1 MRALRLHGVDDLR
14 FEDVPEPRPAPGE
27 VIVRVEACGVC
38 GSDMHFLD
46 GSARTGHLPITLGH
60 EIAGRVAAST
70 DPSWGPGDPVVV
82 RPGHSCG
89 TCGRCRE
96 GRPNLCERSRVTGID
111 ADGGLAD
118 LVTVP
123 AATLVHRP
131 ADLVP
136 EAAATAVDA
145 GATAY
150 HAVARRGSVAPGD
163 AVVVIGIGGLGSYA
177 VQIARMLGATPVVAA
192 DVRREALEAAVALG
206 ADETVLVEAGT
217 SLGRRVKMLTEG
229 GADVALEFVGLPA
242 TVDAAVKSLRPG
254 GRAVAAGV
262 GTGPLTTIP
271 PVLWS
276 NFEYS
281 LNGSYGSLP
290 GDVET
295 VVAALAAG
303 RLVPPP
309 IRRAGLREAAALIPA
324 IARGT
329 TRAGGR
335 LVVTP

>member
-1 MRALRLHGVDDLR
+1 VDDLR
-14 FEDVPEPRPAPGE
+14 FEDVPEPATARGA
-27 VIVRVEACGVC
+27 VVVRVEACGVC

-46 GSARTGHLPITLGH
+46 GSARTGHVPITLGH
-60 EIAGRVAAST
+60 EIAGRVVAST
-70 DPSWGPGDPVVV
+70 DPSWTPGDPVVV
-82 RPGHSCG
+82 RPGHHCG
-89 TCGRCRE
+89 TCARCRE
-96 GRPNLCERSRVTGID
+96 GRTNLCERARVAGID
-111 ADGGLAD
+111 TDGGLAD
-118 LVTVP
+118 LVAVP
-123 AATLVHRP
+123 GATLVHRP
-131 ADLVP
+131 ADLAP

-150 HAVARRGSVAPGD
+150 HAVVRRGAVAAGD
-163 AVVVIGIGGLGSYA
+163 AVAVIGVGGLGSYA

-192 DVRREALEAAVALG
+192 DVSPEALKVATALG
-206 ADETVLVEAGT
+206 ADETVLVEPGI
-217 SLGRRVKMLTEG
+217 SLGRQVKMLTEG

-295 VVAALAAG
+295 VLAGLAAG
-303 RLVPPP
+303 RLVPPS
-309 IRRAGLREAAALIPA
+309 IRRAGLEEAAGLIPA
-324 IARGT
+324 IARGM